1 MIQWSKKNE
10 VADLQGIDIGLYPLP
25 QNDWVLGKSGLK
37 ALQYMAFGLPT
48 VATNVG
54 TTPKIIKNMENG
66 ILVDSEEDWVN
77 ALEKLIDDN
86 ELRKKL
92 GENARRTVLEGYST
106 DVIGSKYLK
115 ILKSLIGDQDD

>member
-1 MIQWSKKNE
+1 
-10 VADLQGIDIGLYPLP
+10 
-25 QNDWVLGKSGLK
+25 
-37 ALQYMAFGLPT
+37 
-48 VATNVG
+48 
-54 TTPKIIKNMENG
+54 MENG